1 MFLLCFLLVLPVVYI
16 PRPSNVIKEGDS
28 VNLTCKINGS
38 LTKPQISW
46 FKNETLKGNS
56 MSLLFTK
63 ITKKDEGWYTCE
75 AKNDGGV
82 STDIIQILV
91 DGKF

>member
-1 MFLLCFLLVLPVVYI
+1 MYI
-16 PRPSNVIKEGDS
+16 PIPSNVIREGDS

-38 LTKPQISW
+38 LTKPKISW

-63 ITKKDEGWYTCE
+63 ITKKDEGQYTCKAE
-75 AKNDGGV
+75 NDGVV
-82 STDIIQILV
+82 SSDIIQITV